1 MKTKAKLI
9 LAMSVLTS
17 GVVAAGAT
25 GTFAWFT
32 TNRAAQLNYTSVTA
46 QKNAGNLNVFMGAE
60 NANGTGWGV
69 TNTEAKV
76 PEGGSMATASVT
88 AASHMSDVSSQDG
101 VNFYKPVWKTV
112 SGTDA
117 SLDGIDAGTRAV
129 DYSVFYFK
137 VVNKGTRS
145 LGVYLNSATS
155 ITGVTSAV
163 EAETTANNAAAKFTR
178 FAINPA
184 AKDSEGNDYPA
195 LNPAVPESP
204 KKTWTVENKTSDLND
219 GLVLD
224 DSKTTVATNKAI
236 DATKVNL
243 FQQGGASAIQ
253 AITSATKVPS
263 QLLCTL
269 DAGATAYFHVSVWLE
284 GTKSDAE
291 EFQKASGGKVNILL
305 DLAGVEATGA

>member
-9 LAMSVLTS
+9 LAMSVLTA

-46 QKNAGNLNVFMGAE
+46 MKNAGNLNVFMGVE
-60 NANGTGWGV
+60 NSDGNGWGT
-69 TNTEAKV
+69 TNEEAKV
-76 PEGGSMATASVT
+76 PLNGSMATASLP

-101 VNFYKPVWKTV
+101 VSFYKPVWKTV
-112 SGTDA
+112 SGTGA
-117 SLDGIDAGTRAV
+117 ALDRIDPGARAV

-137 VVNKGTRS
+137 VVNMGTRS
-145 LGVYLNSATS
+145 LEVYLNSSTS
-155 ITGVTSAV
+155 ITGAPSEIPT
-163 EAETTANNAAAKFTR
+163 ETTANNAAAKYTR

-184 AKDSEGNDYPA
+184 AKNGENDYPVIN
-195 LNPAVPESP
+195 LAVPGTG
-204 KKTWTVENKTSDLND
+204 KTWTVENKTGESSD

-224 DSKTTVATNKAI
+224 NTKTTVATNKTI

-243 FQQGGASAIQ
+243 FELGGSPAIQ
-253 AITSATKVPS
+253 AITSASKVEE
-263 QLLCTL
+263 QKLCTL
-269 DAGATAYFHVSVWLE
+269 AASETAYFHVSVWLE

-291 EFQKASGGKVNILL
+291 EFQKAAGGKVNILL
-305 DLAGVEATGA
+305 DLAGVEVA